1 MEPVAAPAP
10 RISRADLVGVV
21 LAAGAGTR
29 LDPLTQL
36 LPKGLCPVG
45 NRALVDLALDRVGPL
60 VGSLAVNAHHHGERL
75 RSHLREQWS
84 EAVTVSLE
92 LDEPLGTAGGIGRLR
107 SWIDGRSVV
116 VVNADS
122 WTPTPLDALLE
133 GWDGHTVRVLVND
146 ESTFGP
152 SSKIVAS
159 TLPWRIV
166 ERLDDSP
173 TGLYEVVW
181 REEFARGALEVVSHE
196 GVFIDCGTPLDY
208 LRANLEVVAMVG
220 DSVVAEEA
228 EIGASATVTSSIIGA
243 GARVFGDVEAS
254 VVWPGQVVE
263 PRERLICSIRAGTSV
278 TVGPL

>member
-1 MEPVAAPAP
+1 MEPVAASAP
-10 RISRADLVGVV
+10 SISRADLVGVV

-36 LPKGLCPVG
+36 LPKALCPVG
-45 NRALVDLALDRVGPL
+45 NRALVDLALDRIGPL
-60 VGSLAVNAHHHGERL
+60 AGSLAVNAHHHGERL

-92 LDEPLGTAGGIGRLR
+92 RDEPLGTAGGIGRLR
-107 SWIDGRSVV
+107 PWIDGRGVV
-116 VVNADS
+116 VVNADG

-133 GWDGHTVRVLVND
+133 GWDGQTVRVMVGGG
-146 ESTFGP
+146 STFGP
-152 SSKIVAS
+152 SAKIVAS
-159 TLPWRIV
+159 ALPWRIV

-173 TGLYEVVW
+173 AGLYERVW
-181 REEFARGALEVVSHE
+181 REESARGDLEVVSHD

-208 LRANLEVVAMVG
+208 LRANFEAAALAG
-220 DSVVAEEA
+220 GSLVAEGA
-228 EIGASATVTSSIIGA
+228 QIDASATVTSSVIGA
-243 GARVFGDVEAS
+243 GVRVFGDVEAS

-263 PRERLICSIRAGTSV
+263 PGERLIRSIRAGTSV

>member
-10 RISRADLVGVV
+10 SISRADLVGVA

-36 LPKGLCPVG
+36 LPKALCPVG
-45 NRALVDLALDRVGPL
+45 NRALVDLALDRIGPL
-60 VGSLAVNAHHHGERL
+60 VGSLAVNAHHGSERL
-75 RSHLREQWS
+75 QSHIGEQWS

-92 LDEPLGTAGGIGRLR
+92 RDEPLGTAGGIGRLR
-107 SWIDGRSVV
+107 PWIDGRGVV
-116 VVNADS
+116 VVNADG

-133 GWDGHTVRVLVND
+133 GWDGQTVRVMVNGG
-146 ESTFGP
+146 STFGP
-152 SSKIVAS
+152 SAKVVAS

-173 TGLYEVVW
+173 AGLYERVW
-181 REEFARGALEVVSHE
+181 RDEFERGELEVVSHN

-208 LRANLEVVAMVG
+208 LRANLETVVLAG
-220 DSVVAEEA
+220 ASVVADGA
-228 EIGASATVTSSIIGA
+228 EISASATVTSSVIGA

-263 PRERLICSIRAGTSV
+263 SGERLIRSIRAGTSV

>member
-1 MEPVAAPAP
+1 MEPVATPVP
-10 RISRADLVGVV
+10 RISRDDLVGVV
-21 LAAGAGTR
+21 LAAGTGTR

-36 LPKGLCPVG
+36 LPKALCPVG
-45 NRALVDLALDRVGPL
+45 NRALVDLALDRIGPL
-60 VGSLAVNAHHHGERL
+60 VGSHAVNAHHHGERL
-75 RSHLREQWS
+75 RSHHREHWA

-92 LDEPLGTAGGIGRLR
+92 PDHPLGTAGGIGRLR

-122 WTPTPLDALLE
+122 WTPTSLDALLE
-133 GWDGHTVRVLVND
+133 GWDGHTVRVMVNG

-152 SSKIVAS
+152 SSKVVAS
-159 TLPWRIV
+159 TLPWRII

-181 REEFARGALEVVSHE
+181 RDEFERGDLEVVSHE

-208 LRANLEVVAMVG
+208 LRANLEAIALAG
-220 DSVVAEEA
+220 GSLVAEGA
-228 EIGASATVTSSIIGA
+228 QIDASATVTSSVIGA